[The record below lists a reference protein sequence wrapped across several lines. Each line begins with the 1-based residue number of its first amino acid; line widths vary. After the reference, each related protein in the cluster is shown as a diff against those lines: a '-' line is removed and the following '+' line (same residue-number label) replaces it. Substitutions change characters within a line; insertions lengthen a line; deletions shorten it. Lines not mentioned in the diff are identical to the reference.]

1 MSYQTLSNELNA
13 SCAKKVREGA
23 DVVEHRPSEPLDELN
38 ALLKKRFH
46 KPDLQAVRIVL
57 GTAKSHYLNPIN
69 PVSLWLSVVAPEDV
83 RKAMVA
89 MLSGLPRAVRI
100 DSVNENS
107 FLSECS
113 GDKCGILQET
123 GKTSGGNGVYRVT
136 GDAIFLVSDLAL
148 QNRTTLKQLKQIHD
162 GRLERTT
169 RTGTKYIWEG
179 RVTIIAVVPQFEG
192 TPARSLCVR
201 TGDWGFR
208 REGVT
213 QGRLTEE
220 CREFFELSESVQRLF
235 EASK

>member
-1 MSYQTLSNELNA
+1 MSYEILNQQVEA
-13 SCAKKVREGA
+13 NEGA
-23 DVVEHRPSEPLDELN
+23 DVVEHRPSEPLDELYE
-38 ALLKKRFH
+38 LLKKRFH

-57 GTAKSHYLNPIN
+57 GTAISHYLNPPY
-69 PVSLWLSVVAPEDV
+69 PVWLSVVAPEEV

-89 MLSGLPRAVRI
+89 MLSGLPRVVRI

-148 QNRTTLKQLKQIHD
+148 QNSTTLRQLKQIHD
-162 GRLERTT
+162 GRLEETT
-169 RTGTKYIWEG
+169 RTGRKYIWEG
-179 RVTIIAVVPQFEG
+179 RVTIIAVVAQLEETLVPD
-192 TPARSLCVR
+192 LCVR
-201 TGDWGFR
+201 TGDWGLR

-220 CREFFELSESVQRLF
+220 GREFFELSESVQRIRSF
-235 EASK
+235 QIEG